1 MRKSILAAFAFLAL
15 LLTACDDGDLQIE
28 TLDFDSVSAES
39 CDSPITTST
48 SIFFKINGDEAL
60 ILELADDLL
69 VNEVTEDP
77 RTSTFPT
84 SSMLTYRIF
93 NGSVSSSYFCDDI
106 PPISPVVIEEIEASG
121 GTVMVTTT
129 SEDGITFTH
138 TIALEG
144 VTLLNGTNERITDL
158 SINEFGTITTTN

>member
-1 MRKSILAAFAFLAL
+1 MRKRILVTFSFLAL
-15 LLTACDDGDLQIE
+15 LVAACDDGNLQIE

-48 SIFFKINGDEAL
+48 SIYFKINGDEVL
-60 ILELADDLL
+60 ILDLASGLL
-69 VNEVTEDP
+69 ANQVTEAP
-77 RTSTFPT
+77 RTSSFPT
-84 SSMLTYRIF
+84 NSSLTYRIF

-106 PPISPVVIEEIEASG
+106 PPISPVVIEEIQASS
-121 GTVMVTTT
+121 GTVMVSTS

-138 TIALEG
+138 TIELEG

-158 SINEFGTITTTN
+158 SINEFGTVTTTN

>member
-1 MRKSILAAFAFLAL
+1 MRKRILAACAFLAL
-15 LLTACDDGDLQIE
+15 LVTACDDGNLQIE

-60 ILELADDLL
+60 ILELANDLL

-77 RTSTFPT
+77 RTSSFPT
-84 SSMLTYRIF
+84 SSSLTYRIF

-106 PPISPVVIEEIEASG
+106 PPITPIVIEEIEASG
-121 GTVMVTTT
+121 GTVMVTTN

-138 TIALEG
+138 TIELEG

-158 SINEFGTITTTN
+158 SINEFGTVTTTN